1 MDKIDFVVTWVDE
14 NDEKWKKD
22 KQFYFKGYSKKLND
36 EARFREWNNLQ
47 YWFRAVE
54 KYAPWVHRVF
64 FVTNGQIP
72 VWLNTKYPKLI
83 CVKHT
88 DYIDNQYLPT
98 FNSNAIELNIHK
110 INQLSEH
117 FVLFNDDTFLNKE
130 VYPNDFFISGVPR
143 DTGIFSPIVPLK
155 NSIDTTVLN
164 DVEIISSYF
173 STKDI
178 LKENKSKFFNFR
190 YGKYNIKNL
199 CVLPWKKILGFYDT
213 HIPVSYNKSTF
224 RTIWSLEKEKLVC
237 TSQNKFR
244 TKNDLNHWLMRYWQL
259 ASGKFIPR
267 NVNFGK
273 CYNISD
279 DDVSNIVK
287 EISNSRHKM
296 ICLNDNENL
305 KDFKKAKT
313 SINNAFQYKLS
324 KKSQY
329 EK

>member
-22 KQFYFKGYSKKLND
+22 KQFYSKGYSKKLND

-117 FVLFNDDTFLNKE
+117 FVLFNDDMFLNKE

-143 DTGIFSPIVPLK
+143 DTGIFSPIVPRK

-199 CVLPWKKILGFYDT
+199 CVLPWKNILGFYDT
-213 HIPVSYNKSTF
+213 HIPVSYNKYA
-224 RTIWSLEKEKLVC
+224 WC
-237 TSQNKFR
+237 
-244 TKNDLNHWLMRYWQL
+244 
-259 ASGKFIPR
+259 
-267 NVNFGK
+267 
-273 CYNISD
+273 
-279 DDVSNIVK
+279 
-287 EISNSRHKM
+287 
-296 ICLNDNENL
+296 
-305 KDFKKAKT
+305 
-313 SINNAFQYKLS
+313 
-324 KKSQY
+324 
-329 EK
+329 